1 MTLATP
7 STALV
12 CIDLQLAI
20 LAGRAGAQQAA
31 VDRALDELVER
42 VARLQ
47 SFARTRGI
55 PVLHVQHDG
64 EPGHPLEASGP
75 GWPFLP
81 RVAPVGGE
89 QVVHKRDCD
98 AFHGTG
104 LLAALQALAVKRIAV
119 AGCVTQFCIDTTCR
133 RAVSLGFD
141 VLLVSDGHLNPGSG
155 ELTFQQVIAHHNQT
169 LDDLGAGD
177 HVIRVVPA
185 AGLSALL

>member
-7 STALV
+7 RTALV

-20 LAGRAGAQQAA
+20 FADRAGAQQAA
-31 VDRALDELVER
+31 VDRALEELLGR
-42 VARLQ
+42 IARLQ
-47 SFARTRGI
+47 AFARTRGI

-64 EPGHPLEASGP
+64 ERGHRLETSGP
-75 GWPFLP
+75 GWPFFP
-81 RVAPVGGE
+81 EVAPAGGD
-89 QVVHKRDCD
+89 QVIHKRDCD
-98 AFHGTG
+98 AFHETG

-141 VLLVSDGHLNPGSG
+141 VLLVADGHLNPGSG
-155 ELTFQQVIAHHNQT
+155 AMTFQQVIDHHNRT

-185 AGLSALL
+185 AGLSALV